1 MDVPTVVTGLLHDSI
16 EDTLTTLDELRS
28 IFGDE
33 VADLVEGVTK
43 IGKISFRTSE
53 ERQAENFRKMLL
65 AMARDLRVIMVKL
78 ADRLHNMRT
87 LDFQPEARQ
96 RKIAQETLD
105 IFAPLANRMGI
116 SWLKCDLEDLAF
128 RYLEPDLF
136 RDLADK
142 VLKRKKERESYIE
155 EVKKQI
161 INKLAEH
168 GISGEISG
176 RYKHLYSVYL
186 KMQRQGIDFEQVY
199 DLIAFRILV
208 ENIRDCYAVLGMIHS
223 SWKPVP
229 GRFKDYIAM
238 PKANMYQSLHTTVIG
253 PYGER
258 MEVQIRT
265 AEMHRIAEEGIAAHW
280 KYKEKGTS
288 ISSGGAEVQFA
299 WLRQMLEWQT
309 ELKDSREFM
318 DTVKIDLF
326 PEEVYV
332 FTPNGDVKE
341 FPKGSTPIDFA
352 FSVHSDVGHRC
363 TGARIN
369 GKLVPLKTELKN
381 GDVVEVITS
390 PNQTPGKDWLKLVK
404 TARARNKIRQWI
416 KTQQREKSI
425 ELGRGLLE
433 KELRKHGFSLNR
445 ALASPELAATVE
457 ELGFQNPDD
466 LLAALGYGK
475 VSLGQAIGRL
485 IPHEQLKSE
494 PAKPG
499 RLGRVLEKIRKK
511 PSSAIRIDGVEDIMV
526 RFAKCCNPLP
536 GDPVT
541 GFITRGRGVTVHT
554 ADCPHI
560 LEGDPERRIEVE
572 WDMKKKASRPV
583 KIRVYC
589 LDQKGILAGITGAI
603 TNCEANII
611 SANVMSMPD
620 HKGVNNFEIDI
631 QDLDHLNRVVN
642 ALHKVRGVYKVERL
656 RS

>member
-1 MDVPTVVTGLLHDSI
+1 MVRLDDILEKILSYHQTADLDTVRKAYVFSAKVHQGQVRLSGEPYLTHPMEVAHILAQLKMDVPTVVTGLLHDSI

-416 KTQQREKSI
+416 KSQQRE
-425 ELGRGLLE
+425 
-433 KELRKHGFSLNR
+433 
-445 ALASPELAATVE
+445 
-457 ELGFQNPDD
+457 
-466 LLAALGYGK
+466 
-475 VSLGQAIGRL
+475 
-485 IPHEQLKSE
+485 
-494 PAKPG
+494 
-499 RLGRVLEKIRKK
+499 
-511 PSSAIRIDGVEDIMV
+511 
-526 RFAKCCNPLP
+526 
-536 GDPVT
+536 
-541 GFITRGRGVTVHT
+541 
-554 ADCPHI
+554 
-560 LEGDPERRIEVE
+560 
-572 WDMKKKASRPV
+572 
-583 KIRVYC
+583 
-589 LDQKGILAGITGAI
+589 
-603 TNCEANII
+603 
-611 SANVMSMPD
+611 
-620 HKGVNNFEIDI
+620 
-631 QDLDHLNRVVN
+631 
-642 ALHKVRGVYKVERL
+642 
-656 RS
+656 

>member
-1 MDVPTVVTGLLHDSI
+1 MVRLDDILEKILSYHQTADLDTVRKAYVFSAKVHQGQVRLSGEPYLTHPMEVAHILAQLKMDVPTVVTGLLHDSI

-229 GRFKDYIAM
+229 TD
-238 PKANMYQSLHTTVIG
+238 
-253 PYGER
+253 
-258 MEVQIRT
+258 
-265 AEMHRIAEEGIAAHW
+265 
-280 KYKEKGTS
+280 
-288 ISSGGAEVQFA
+288 
-299 WLRQMLEWQT
+299 
-309 ELKDSREFM
+309 
-318 DTVKIDLF
+318 
-326 PEEVYV
+326 
-332 FTPNGDVKE
+332 
-341 FPKGSTPIDFA
+341 
-352 FSVHSDVGHRC
+352 
-363 TGARIN
+363 
-369 GKLVPLKTELKN
+369 
-381 GDVVEVITS
+381 
-390 PNQTPGKDWLKLVK
+390 
-404 TARARNKIRQWI
+404 
-416 KTQQREKSI
+416 
-425 ELGRGLLE
+425 
-433 KELRKHGFSLNR
+433 
-445 ALASPELAATVE
+445 
-457 ELGFQNPDD
+457 
-466 LLAALGYGK
+466 
-475 VSLGQAIGRL
+475 
-485 IPHEQLKSE
+485 
-494 PAKPG
+494 
-499 RLGRVLEKIRKK
+499 
-511 PSSAIRIDGVEDIMV
+511 
-526 RFAKCCNPLP
+526 
-536 GDPVT
+536 
-541 GFITRGRGVTVHT
+541 RGR
-554 ADCPHI
+554 
-560 LEGDPERRIEVE
+560 RRQ
-572 WDMKKKASRPV
+572 A
-583 KIRVYC
+583 
-589 LDQKGILAGITGAI
+589 Q
-603 TNCEANII
+603 
-611 SANVMSMPD
+611 
-620 HKGVNNFEIDI
+620 
-631 QDLDHLNRVVN
+631 
-642 ALHKVRGVYKVERL
+642 RGP
-656 RS
+656 